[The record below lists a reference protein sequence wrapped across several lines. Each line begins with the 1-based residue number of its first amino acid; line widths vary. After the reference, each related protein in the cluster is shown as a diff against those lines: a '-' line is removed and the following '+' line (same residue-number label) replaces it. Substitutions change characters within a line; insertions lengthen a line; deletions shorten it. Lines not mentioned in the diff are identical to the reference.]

1 MTDATPISDAEFLKR
16 LSVRCAKRG
25 EYKNRKRLEKI
36 AQKLRAIENEGEE

>member
-36 AQKLRAIENEGEE
+36 AQKMRDAEKGGET